1 MLKFM
6 VKSSNL
12 DKWFIQITQVVCV
25 VLVWPV
31 MTYPLDNSNNVDNQ
45 HHGVLDGLHPDQED
59 YDEYHY
65 DNDSDDDPQD
75 QEENII
81 SSLPLSKADQKM
93 AEILNSLPMIT
104 TKAPKM

>member
-1 MLKFM
+1 MNIPM
-6 VKSSNL
+6 
-12 DKWFIQITQVVCV
+12 WQVVCV

-31 MTYPLDNSNNVDNQ
+31 MTYPLDNTNNVNNQ

-65 DNDSDDDPQD
+65 DNDSDDADD
-75 QEENII
+75 DTEENII
-81 SSLPLSKADQKM
+81 SPLPLSKADQKM

-104 TKAPKM
+104 TKAPKV